1 MTSTALSDR
10 PSFAR
15 TLSVR
20 ITLVALAAIVLQLL
34 VVVVI
39 NDFDYETLYLDHI
52 NYEASALLKGVSIG
66 PDGPAFVLPSKLTQF
81 RDDTKAAYAF
91 RVLDTDGRVIAAH
104 NGELLESV
112 SPWIP
117 NSPKTT
123 DYWFKQL
130 DTQTLHI
137 AGGRRYRVGDAHVL
151 VETATLGDPARVHR
165 WVVAYETLE
174 DVWLPVMP
182 F

>member
-1 MTSTALSDR
+1 LSDR

-112 SPWIP
+112 HPGYR
-117 NSPKTT
+117 TRR
-123 DYWFKQL
+123 KQPITGSSSSIRRRCISL
-130 DTQTLHI
+130 GEGDTGSAMRMYSSRRQRWAIRPGFI
-137 AGGRRYRVGDAHVL
+137 AGSLRTKHSRMSGSR
-151 VETATLGDPARVHR
+151 
-165 WVVAYETLE
+165 
-174 DVWLPVMP
+174 
-182 F
+182 